1 MKVHSRSVAKAE
13 HQAATDVDDAREPGA
28 ASVDTKVLPLRI
40 HWWMNPIWPTL
51 LLMSP
56 LVMYAL
62 STGSDQYS
70 VWRVQKYFDVDIAII
85 ISFGVIALVTGVMIA
100 VAVGRRGRVSSFS
113 ISPDVAVTLDRL
125 SRVGFGLVVFS
136 YICWIALAI
145 RGGLSLQHVIGVV
158 DLERG
163 AVSRLKDVSSP
174 VGGLTTFTQLGSV
187 VVVLEVLLLRVGLRK
202 HRMLIVVVVLL
213 ATMRALFY
221 GERLSLIEVVLPL
234 IITCILIPK
243 NGGRKWSD
251 RLGRYAPVMAIPALW
266 TLFAFFEYSRSW
278 LAYRNSFNG
287 TYPEFVT
294 QRLVG
299 YYVTALNNSALF
311 IEKMPLYG
319 KSMFYSFS
327 GIWDAPG
334 ASLIIGVPR
343 IGDVSN
349 RAWWRS
355 TLTSGGNPEFNNP
368 GSFGVTFAELGWIGN
383 FAFWLPMGII
393 LGLIFNSL
401 RRGRIVGIV
410 ALPCVYVGLI
420 EMPRIIYWT
429 QGRFVP
435 TVGFLLLT
443 AYLVN
448 RRSKDADGNQQVR
461 RHTSASSV
469 PRVHQAAL
477 VQKT

>member
-1 MKVHSRSVAKAE
+1 LE
-13 HQAATDVDDAREPGA
+13 DAREAGA
-28 ASVDTKVLPLRI
+28 ARTETKILPLRI

-51 LLMSP
+51 LMMTP
-56 LVMYAL
+56 LVLYGL
-62 STGSDQYS
+62 NTGSDQYS

-85 ISFGVIALVTGVMIA
+85 ISFGVIALVTGVMVV
-100 VAVGRRGRVSSFS
+100 VAVGSRGRVSNFS
-113 ISPDVAVTLDRL
+113 ISSDVAVTLDRL

-187 VVVLEVLLLRVGLRK
+187 VVVLEVLLLRVGLRR
-202 HRMLIVVVVLL
+202 HRKLIVVVVFL

-234 IITCILIPK
+234 TIICILIPK
-243 NGGRKWSD
+243 NGGRPWSD
-251 RLGRYAPVMAIPALW
+251 RLGRFAPVMAVPALW
-266 TLFAFFEYSRSW
+266 IVFAIFEYSRSW
-278 LAYRNSFNG
+278 LSYRNKFDGS
-287 TYPEFVT
+287 YPEFVT

-311 IEKMPLYG
+311 VEKMPLYG
-319 KSMFYSFS
+319 KSIFYTFS
-327 GIWDAPG
+327 GVWDAPG
-334 ASLIIGVPR
+334 ASLVIGVPR
-343 IGDVSN
+343 IGEVSN
-349 RAWWRS
+349 RTWWRY
-355 TLTSGGNPEFNNP
+355 TLTSEGNPEFNNP

-383 FAFWLPMGII
+383 FAFWLPLGII

-401 RRGRIVGIV
+401 RRGQIAGIV

-420 EMPRIIYWT
+420 ELPRIIYWT

-435 TVGFLLLT
+435 TAGLLLLT

-448 RRSKDADGNQQVR
+448 RRRKEVPSSQRIR
-461 RHTSASSV
+461 RHTAAAYG
-469 PRVHQAAL
+469 PRAQQAVLA
-477 VQKT
+477 QKT

>member
-1 MKVHSRSVAKAE
+1 MNARTRSLAKPGP
-13 HQAATDVDDAREPGA
+13 QAAPDLQEARATGIEK
-28 ASVDTKVLPLRI
+28 TKVLPLRI

-56 LVMYAL
+56 LIFYAL

-70 VWRVQKYFDVDIAII
+70 VWRVQKYFDIDIAII

-100 VAVGRRGRVSSFS
+100 LAGGSKGRVSSFS

-125 SRVGFGLVVFS
+125 SRVGFGFVVFS

-158 DLERG
+158 DLEQG
-163 AVSRLKDVSSP
+163 AVGRLKDVSSP

-187 VVVLEVLLLRVGLRK
+187 VVVLELLLLRIGMRK
-202 HRMLIVVVVLL
+202 HRRLIIVVVLL

-234 IITCILIPK
+234 TIICILVPK
-243 NGGRKWSD
+243 NGGRPWSD
-251 RLGRYAPVMAIPALW
+251 RLGRFAPVMALPALW
-266 TLFAFFEYSRSW
+266 IVFAIFEYSRSW
-278 LAYRNSFNG
+278 LSYRNRFDG

-311 IEKMPLYG
+311 VEKMPLYG

-327 GIWDAPG
+327 GVWDAPG
-334 ASLIIGVPR
+334 ASLLIGVPR

-349 RAWWRS
+349 RTWWRY
-355 TLTSGGNPEFNNP
+355 TLTSEGNPEFNNP

-383 FAFWLPMGII
+383 FAFWLPMGIV

-401 RRGRIVGIV
+401 RRGRIAGIV

-435 TVGFLLLT
+435 TAGFLLLT
-443 AYLVN
+443 AYLAN
-448 RRSKDADGNQQVR
+448 RRRKETASNQR
-461 RHTSASSV
+461 SRSHTAVGSGARAHHAV
-469 PRVHQAAL
+469 L